1 MVRQK
6 GCGIWCNKDNPHTSK
21 INLTVP
27 ILLTIQMNI
36 LLKLFL
42 EHWIETFSKQ
52 TFSWVQKSFLILKV
66 VYMKF

>member
-6 GCGIWCNKDNPHTSK
+6 GCGIWCNKDNPHASK

-52 TFSWVQKSFLILKV
+52 TFS
-66 VYMKF
+66 

>member
-6 GCGIWCNKDNPHTSK
+6 GCPIECDKDNPCNSK

-42 EHWIETFSKQ
+42 ECRIETFSMQ
-52 TFSWVQKSFLILKV
+52 TLILV
-66 VYMKF
+66 R

>member
-6 GCGIWCNKDNPHTSK
+6 GCGIQCNKDNPHASK

-42 EHWIETFSKQ
+42 EHWIETFP
-52 TFSWVQKSFLILKV
+52 
-66 VYMKF
+66 M